1 MTQTRRE
8 FLATVGTTATIAC
21 LGHVVEADEDQL
33 SDEGIIDAHS
43 HIWTR
48 DIKAYPLA
56 KGKTLDDLSPPSFT
70 TEELLELVRPHG
82 VTRVVLIQH
91 RPFHGV
97 DNSYMLD
104 SMEKYP
110 GVFTAVACVDAT
122 KSDVATEMSRLQQQ
136 GASAFRITPD
146 EDGSTSWTDSQGVRT
161 MWQHAG
167 QNGLT
172 ICPLINPEHLP
183 MADEMCEQYP
193 DTPVVIDHF
202 ARIGVDGMIRAADL
216 KNLTKLSRHKHT
228 HVKVSAF
235 YAFGKK
241 QAPYDDLIPMIR
253 RLYDAYGPQRLMW
266 ASDLPYQLSGE
277 NTYGDSLALIQDRID
292 FVSPSDKEWLL
303 RKTAARVY
311 FGESDSA

>member
-1 MTQTRRE
+1 MNRRDFIQTASVA
-8 FLATVGTTATIAC
+8 LVSAATAESTTATES
-21 LGHVVEADEDQL
+21 LRHSGY
-33 SDEGIIDAHS
+33 IDAHS

-48 DIKAYPLA
+48 NIEAYPLA
-56 KGKTLDDLSPPSFT
+56 NGNTLDDLKPPSFT

-91 RPFHGV
+91 RPYHGV

-104 SMEKYP
+104 SIKKYP

-122 KSDVATEMSRLQQQ
+122 KSDVTSEMSRLQKE
-136 GASAFRITPD
+136 GAGAFRITPS
-146 EDGSTSWTDSQGVRT
+146 EDGTTPWTESKGVRS

-167 QNGLT
+167 EHGMT

-183 MADEMCEQYP
+183 MADKMCEEYP

-202 ARIGVDGMIRAADL
+202 SRIGGDGVIRETDL
-216 KNLTKLSRHKHT
+216 KTLAGLARHKHT

-241 QAPYDDLIPMIR
+241 QPPYDDLISMIR
-253 RLYDAYGPQRLMW
+253 RLYDAYGPERLMW
-266 ASDLPYQLSGE
+266 ASDLPYQLNGD
-277 NTYGDSLALIQDRID
+277 NTYGDSLALIRDRID
-292 FVSPSDKEWLL
+292 FLSPADKEWLL

-311 FGESDSA
+311 FGESVSA